1 MRPSAPAGGRN
12 REVIVLPAADHG
24 QTGELPAVG
33 LDMGTF
39 AIKGV
44 LVREGLVTRTL
55 VRTVGRPLE
64 SARAC
69 LTRLLEQSDWRGPIR
84 LGLTG
89 TNAHLLA
96 RELEVEPI
104 LEIEALTRGL
114 REHGVGGRALLS
126 LGHESIYYLEI
137 DAQGNPGFFGRNG
150 QCAAGSGAFWY
161 QQATRMGFDD
171 KGLAELAA
179 ATDAPVHISGRC
191 AIFAKSDMT
200 HAINEGATQA
210 AVSAGLA
217 RTLADLVVSGTTQNR
232 IASSGRA
239 IVVGGVANNQAVL
252 KYLQEFCPGVEIT
265 VPENHEYMAATGA
278 SESGQFVDPGE
289 IDFERYLGRPYAPPS
304 TLPPLDPGRV
314 SYLPPL
320 VPSGEEVNTGLVFL
334 GVDCGSVSTK
344 CVLLDGEGNFV
355 GGIYLPTAG
364 RPVLQV
370 LELMKRVSEE
380 FGELIAGARIVACTT
395 GSGRFLS
402 QKILN
407 AEYAADEISCQA
419 EAIAH
424 LCGGQEDLAIIEIG
438 GEDAKFLQLR
448 RGVLSDYNMNPVC
461 AAGTGTFL
469 ENLAGLLG
477 ISIEGE
483 FSEKAFAAQYAID
496 LGDTCTLLSQT
507 ALAAAAAQGLPL
519 SSQLASLAYAS
530 ARNYLRKTAEN
541 RPLEGTVVFS
551 GATAYNHALASAF
564 AMELGREI
572 FVPPSP
578 ELSGAL
584 GCALAAR
591 RFHGQGRPVRF
602 GFRSL
607 AHLNDFTRTVQTCK
621 ASCKHEHRCNLDV
634 IRFADGQTVLY
645 GDRCGRHSAL
655 DRMQRSERDQFP
667 DLVGLRNRLF
677 FERPAGPGVAA
688 GAGGSGESGAEVEA
702 GEKAD
707 AVFSA
712 WTGEHARVPAVGL
725 ARGGSVLED
734 YPFWAAFFSRLGARV
749 VLSEAGSDS
758 ALAAGKRHLE
768 AEVCYPVEMLVGL
781 HQELLAGD
789 VDFVFVPEVV
799 DQEPLP
805 WARSWPMGFSCPVM
819 HTLRA
824 TVEAS
829 LAPAPGRLLGA
840 TLHFRQGKK
849 AITDQLR
856 PVARRILGPA
866 YEERRLRVAVDSA
879 YAEQTRFAQA
889 IAQEGQRVIESLAD
903 AVRGDSIAAVFLG
916 RPYTT
921 YDLEVSKRSL
931 DFARRQNIFA
941 IPQELLLEY
950 VKSWYQGG
958 FESGVLGRREEF
970 KREAAAFVARIDHV
984 YPYHLQAMLSTAF
997 IARYLN
1003 ERAHQTGLPLLHLI
1017 FQDPF
1022 KCGPNAMLRHLLATV
1037 ASSLRLTMDEHTAPA
1052 GMITRLEAFKNTCR
1066 ARHSYEA
1073 PEILPAGTVPV
1084 DRVWDE
1090 KILVPQPSPHA
1101 AVFVEL
1107 FRAHGVE
1114 SELLPRGE
1122 DGDLALAKRYVNGE
1136 ECLPMI
1142 QNMQDFLRYL
1152 EQSDAGAGR
1161 ELFFQG
1167 WSCGPCRFGL
1177 YAPVQSLLLAKRGA
1191 GQRRVCS
1198 VKLDEAIRRF
1208 GPGYAAGVLDGLIA
1222 VDLLYALLHQT
1233 RPYERVPG
1241 SSDAVFDSMC
1251 DGLMKILRGWRAGV
1265 AALVTGGYLRPL
1277 EGLLQEAARRFAAVE
1292 RVDGGQPRPKIA
1304 IAGEFYVRLD
1314 DRCNHRVVR
1323 KLEAAGAEVSV
1334 SPAAEFAMYTTFVN
1348 EDEAWTQFRQTRRF
1362 RQLLKVLG
1370 LYGLNGIARRDEAR
1384 LVAAAGG
1391 HELHEPS
1398 PAELWEHAAPFVS
1411 GPKHFGGEPPMTIGR
1426 TVALGR
1432 AGRVDG
1438 ALMVA
1443 PFNCM
1448 RSLTVQAQQGRM
1460 RLATGMPV
1468 VTVYY
1473 DGSESAS
1480 RDDTL
1485 RSLVYQARQR
1495 MESRSGPLPRELLRP
1510 GLRRQ

>member
-1 MRPSAPAGGRN
+1 
-12 REVIVLPAADHG
+12 
-24 QTGELPAVG
+24 
-33 LDMGTF
+33 MGTF
-39 AIKGV
+39 ATKGV
-44 LVREGLVTRTL
+44 LVREGLVTRAL

-69 LTRLLEQSDWRGPIR
+69 LARLLEQSGWSGPIR

-96 RELEVEPI
+96 QELGVEPI

-114 REHGVGGRALLS
+114 REHGVGARAILS
-126 LGHESIYYLEI
+126 LGHENIYYLEL

-179 ATDAPVHISGRC
+179 VTDAPVHISGRC

-217 RTLADLVVSGTTQNR
+217 RTLAELIVSGTTQNR
-232 IASSGRA
+232 IANSGRA
-239 IVVGGVANNQAVL
+239 VVVGGVANNQAVL
-252 KYLQEFCPGVEIT
+252 RYLREFCPGVEIT

-278 SESGQFVDPGE
+278 SEDGHFVVPGE

-320 VPSGEEVNTGLVFL
+320 APSGDEVNTGLVFL

-370 LELMKRVSEE
+370 LELMKRVREE
-380 FGELIAGARIVACTT
+380 FGGLIAGARIVACTT

-424 LCGGQEDLAIIEIG
+424 LYGGQEDLAIIEIG

-541 RPLEGTVVFS
+541 RPLEGMVVFS

-564 AMELGREI
+564 AMELGRDI
-572 FVPPSP
+572 SVPGSP

-591 RFHGQGRPVRF
+591 RFHGQDRPGRF
-602 GFRSL
+602 SFRSL
-607 AHLNDFTRTVQTCK
+607 VHLNGFTKTVQTCK
-621 ASCKHEHRCNLDV
+621 ASCEHEHRCNLDV

-645 GDRCGRHSAL
+645 GDRCGRYSAL
-655 DRMQRSERDQFP
+655 DQMRRAERDEFP

-677 FERPAGPGVAA
+677 FERPAGPEVAA
-688 GAGGSGESGAEVEA
+688 GA
-702 GEKAD
+702 
-707 AVFSA
+707 
-712 WTGEHARVPAVGL
+712 AVGL

-749 VLSEAGSDS
+749 VLSGEGSDS

-768 AEVCYPVEMLVGL
+768 AEACYPVEMLVGL

-799 DQEPLP
+799 DQESPP
-805 WARSWPMGFSCPVM
+805 WARDWPMGFTCPVM

-829 LAPAPGRLLGA
+829 LRPAPGRLLGA
-840 TLHFRQGKK
+840 TLQFRQGKK
-849 AITDQLR
+849 VITDQLR
-856 PVARRILGPA
+856 PVARRVLGPA
-866 YEERRLRVAVDSA
+866 YEERLLRAAVDSA

-889 IAQEGQRVIESLAD
+889 IEQEGQRVFESLAD

-916 RPYTT
+916 RPYTL

-931 DFARRQNIFA
+931 DFARQQNIFA
-941 IPQELLLEY
+941 IPQEFLLGY
-950 VKSWYQGG
+950 VKSWYEGR
-958 FESGVLGRREEF
+958 FESRVLGRREEF
-970 KREAAAFVARIDHV
+970 RREAAEFVARIDHI
-984 YPYHLQAMLSTAF
+984 YPCHLQAMLSAAF

-1003 ERAHQTGLPLLHLI
+1003 ERAHQTGLPLLHLV

-1022 KCGPNAMLRHLLATV
+1022 KCGPNAMLRHFLATV
-1037 ASSLRLTMDEHTAPA
+1037 AGSLRLTMDEHTAPA

-1066 ARHSYEA
+1066 ARRSYEA

-1084 DRVWDE
+1084 DRVWDQ

-1142 QNMQDFLRYL
+1142 QNMQDFLSYL

-1191 GQRRVCS
+1191 GQRRVSS

-1208 GPGYAAGVLDGLIA
+1208 GLGYAAGVLDGLMV

-1241 SSDAVFDSMC
+1241 SSEAVFDSMC
-1251 DGLMKILRGWRAGV
+1251 EGLMKILRSWRAGV
-1265 AALVTGGYLRPL
+1265 AALVHGGYLGPL
-1277 EGLLQEAARRFAAVE
+1277 EGLLREAARRFAAVE
-1292 RVDGGQPRPKIA
+1292 RIEGERPKPRIA

-1314 DRCNHRVVR
+1314 DRCNHLVVR
-1323 KLEAAGAEVSV
+1323 KLEAAGAEVSI
-1334 SPAAEFAMYTTFVN
+1334 SPASEFPTYTMFIN
-1348 EDEAWTQFRQTRRF
+1348 EDEAWTQFKRARRL
-1362 RQLLKVLG
+1362 RHLLKGLG
-1370 LYGLNGIARRDEAR
+1370 YHGLNRIARRDEAR

-1411 GPKHFGGEPPMTIGR
+1411 GPKHFRGEPPMTIGR

-1448 RSLTVQAQQGRM
+1448 RSLTVEAQQGRM
-1460 RLATGMPV
+1460 RQATGMPV

-1473 DGSESAS
+1473 DGSESGS
-1480 RDDTL
+1480 RDDML
-1485 RSLVYQARQR
+1485 RSLVYQARQQ
-1495 MESRSGPLPRELLRP
+1495 MESRSGPL
-1510 GLRRQ
+1510 RR